1 MNSVG
6 KEKSRMEQDAQCTAL
21 SLSSRKKKKGK
32 KKKGGLNKGNGWEG
46 KGEESIPHPHGG
58 RQS

>member
-6 KEKSRMEQDAQCTAL
+6 KEKSRMERDAQCTAL
-21 SLSSRKKKKGK
+21 SLLKQKKGGK
-32 KKKGGLNKGNGWEG
+32 KKKGLNKGKGWEG